1 MKVLMLTWEYPPDV
15 VGGLARHVAGL
26 SQALAKNHVDL
37 NVITS
42 GKEPYNSKENSNEV
56 NEVSVY
62 RVQSYSLP
70 SLNFISDIHHLNYSI
85 IEQAIKLINS
95 WGKID
100 ILHAHDWLV
109 AYAARALKH
118 IYQIPLISTLH
129 ATEYGR
135 NNGLHNG
142 LQHYISAVEWW
153 LTYESWKVI
162 VCSQHMK
169 HEIKSIFQVPDDKI
183 EVIPNG
189 INTSD
194 LELPKSNNLKREK
207 YALPDEKIVF
217 FIGRLV
223 PEKGVQ
229 TLLQAV
235 PKITSSVPKTKF
247 LIAGKGPYE
256 AHLKNEA
263 VSLKIENNV
272 TFLGYVDD
280 TERNALYKY
289 ADVVVFPSLYEPFG
303 IVALEGMAAGSPT
316 VVADTGGFGEI
327 IKHGI
332 NGLKFIPG
340 DPDSLAQQILHLL
353 TNPDFAKT
361 ISLQA
366 KREVGEKYTWEK
378 VAQKTLKVY
387 REVIKESKQNPL
399 WLPQWPKRED
409 LLTKLIGRYEV

>member
-1 MKVLMLTWEYPPDV
+1 VKVLMLTWEYPPDV

-26 SQALAKNHVDL
+26 SQAMAKNHIDV

-42 GKEPYNSKENSNEV
+42 SKKPYNSKENSNK
-56 NEVSVY
+56 VSVY
-62 RVQSYSLP
+62 RVQPYSLP
-70 SLNFISDIHHLNYSI
+70 CLNFISDIQHLNYSI
-85 IEQAIKLINS
+85 IEQAVKLINS

-135 NNGLHNG
+135 NKGLHNE

-153 LTYESWKVI
+153 LTYESWKVV

-194 LELPKSNNLKREK
+194 LKLPKGSSLKREK
-207 YALPDEKIVF
+207 YAQPDEKIVF

-235 PKITSSVPKTKF
+235 PKITSSIPKTKF

-263 VSLKIENNV
+263 ISLKIEKNV

-280 TERNALYKY
+280 TERNALYRY

-303 IVALEGMAAGSPT
+303 IVALEGMATGSPT
-316 VVADTGGFGEI
+316 VVADTGGFRKI
-327 IKHGI
+327 IKHGV

-340 DPDSLAQQILHLL
+340 DPDSLAQQILHFLI
-353 TNPDFAKT
+353 NPDFAKK
-361 ISLQA
+361 ISHQA
-366 KREVGEKYTWEK
+366 KKEVGEKYTWKK

-387 REVIKESKQNPL
+387 KEVLDESRQNHL
-399 WLPQWPKRED
+399 WLPQFPNREGI
-409 LLTKLIGRYEV
+409 LTNLIGRYEV